1 MAYKSFKG
9 MTTKQI
15 DTRLDKYHEDIESLM
30 MECTRFCLGHTYL
43 TIPAI
48 KKNFDTSIG
57 NTVGWIGSEMQQDL
71 VNPKE
76 ESEE

>member
-9 MTTKQI
+9 MNKKQI
-15 DTRLDKYHEDIESLM
+15 DARLDKYHEDIESLM

-57 NTVGWIGSEMQQDL
+57 NTVGWIASEMQQDL
-71 VNPKE
+71 VNPIE
-76 ESEE
+76 ESKE